1 MCVVTRG
8 ARTRMCVCVCVY
20 VCVCVRRHFGSSLL
34 APPDLMTMM
43 APLVLGKFRKSDLSD
58 GTYLAFDETYLLA
71 DDHAG
76 HRLPTENKLLQ
87 RQDSFSKTRGDALQ
101 CYNCGGEIGSATIPP
116 MLCRGCGFL
125 FCHWCMSS
133 AELCRTCEDDFWRGL
148 FGPGTWC
155 ATGERKGE
163 GRQVSRNR
171 SCMKDSGDQ
180 LEFLAQR
187 FTRTSNMYDHCKSSR
202 TPSRRSQTWVH
213 LPHVN
218 TPRHRSASLL
228 LRCPIGNRGQVESA
242 RRMRRSGLV
251 L

>member
-1 MCVVTRG
+1 MRVCECASVNVCESV
-8 ARTRMCVCVCVY
+8 CVCVC

-76 HRLPTENKLLQ
+76 HRLPTEHKLLQ
-87 RQDSFSKTRGDALQ
+87 RQERINIFHYQLKTRGDALQ

-116 MLCRGCGFL
+116 MLCRACGFL

-148 FGPGTWC
+148 FGPGDLVRNRRKERRR
-155 ATGERKGE
+155 ATSQSEQVSRKGE
-163 GRQVSRNR
+163 GRQVSRN
-171 SCMKDSGDQ
+171 K
-180 LEFLAQR
+180 
-187 FTRTSNMYDHCKSSR
+187 
-202 TPSRRSQTWVH
+202 
-213 LPHVN
+213 
-218 TPRHRSASLL
+218 
-228 LRCPIGNRGQVESA
+228 
-242 RRMRRSGLV
+242 
-251 L
+251 